1 MAITRLRV
9 QVAVAVNFGSICQVS
24 FVELA
29 AWKGGRAKQ
38 SVACKLLRRLRKH
51 ADAILQ
57 FIGDLVVPFTNNV
70 AEPAVRMQ
78 KVK

>member
-9 QVAVAVNFGSICQVS
+9 QVAVAVNLGSICQVS

-29 AWKGGRAKQ
+29 AWKGGRAKP
-38 SVACKLLRRLRKH
+38 SVACKLLRRWRKH

-57 FIGDLVVPFTNNV
+57 FIGDLAVPFTNNV
-70 AEPAVRMQ
+70 AERAVRMP